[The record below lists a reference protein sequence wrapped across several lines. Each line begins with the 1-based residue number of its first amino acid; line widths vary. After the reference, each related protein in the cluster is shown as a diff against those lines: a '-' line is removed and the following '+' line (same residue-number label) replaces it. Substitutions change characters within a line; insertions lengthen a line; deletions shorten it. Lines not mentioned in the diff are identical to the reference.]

1 MVNMVCFLFN
11 GNFVRALENDG
22 DEKVMCDGDDDDTL
36 N

>member
-22 DEKVMCDGDDDDTL
+22 DEKLRESTGDVY
-36 N
+36 